1 MNERKKGAY
10 LIRRTWLLQFDVWL
24 AMSVC
29 LRSGGNSKWPFRQ
42 SVDCFYYPSMVAI
55 EGDRR
60 RCRDEAVLEQSARE
74 RERESEW
81 WKEKKQSEPRD
92 DVIEDLISVS
102 STACST
108 QTVDGGK
115 SVQLRLSQL
124 SLRLLLLM
132 MITLAES
139 DC

>member
-1 MNERKKGAY
+1 MIEEGAEMR
-10 LIRRTWLLQFDVWL
+10 LSLSRV
-24 AMSVC
+24 
-29 LRSGGNSKWPFRQ
+29 
-42 SVDCFYYPSMVAI
+42 
-55 EGDRR
+55 
-60 RCRDEAVLEQSARE
+60 RE